1 MADSTTQTVV
11 GALAGA
17 GIAAR
22 TPLKWGWASGSL
34 SQIAASWAIAPL
46 IAAGFSA
53 TLFMTLK
60 YSVLERKDPMKWGL
74 RLIPWYVILT
84 SIHPQVIESHRRTYE
99 VSTAD
104 LCLRNY

>member
-1 MADSTTQTVV
+1 
-11 GALAGA
+11 
-17 GIAAR
+17 
-22 TPLKWGWASGSL
+22 
-34 SQIAASWAIAPL
+34 
-46 IAAGFSA
+46 
-53 TLFMTLK
+53 MTLK

-74 RLIPWYVILT
+74 RLIPWYVILI